1 MGKLVTADEDGFDA
15 MSVYSELVIE
25 PRGGIEIKS
34 KGIGEA
40 GGPARGPSGASWMAG
55 SYESNGSIAG
65 ARPGVGTR
73 NPRWTS
79 ASALPRQP

>member
-40 GGPARGPSGASWMAG
+40 GGPARGPSGASWIAG
-55 SYESNGSIAG
+55 SYENNVAVRLLERGQG
-65 ARPGVGTR
+65 
-73 NPRWTS
+73 
-79 ASALPRQP
+79 